1 MDFSTLTEVAG
12 VVRPMSAMS
21 WEVACESDRTSA
33 GVVSVNDVSYTVTE
47 WMGPWWKGMCFR
59 QRRQRKVLKNISML
73 LESGKITAIIGS
85 SGSGKTSLLD
95 VISCRGEG
103 EVSGETHFRNR
114 KCTRSLMKTYAS
126 YVMQA
131 DRLLP
136 NLTVRETLRYTAYLK
151 LPGGTSKDDVEA
163 KVQKVLMDMGL
174 RKVADSRIGGAIIR
188 GISGGEKRR
197 VTIALQLLQD
207 PEILLLDEPTTGLD
221 SYTARYLV
229 SNLADL
235 AHRGKIVVLTIH
247 QPRSDI
253 FKLLDHVA
261 ILSLGELAYFG
272 KVDDLV
278 PYFTN
283 LGYPCPKYANPLD
296 EYIDK
301 SSVDRRTPAS
311 EEFTYKRV
319 RRIVNA
325 YAESETFEEMRHNMT
340 DSAARSAM
348 VKSGYWRGHTGAG
361 AMRVLRV
368 LLNRMHT
375 NLSRDRSSFM
385 WRLTML
391 PNFVF
396 FVVIF
401 LGRLKY
407 NQESVQDRTGLLYQ
421 CISVPPWVAIVN
433 VVGLF
438 PSIREVY
445 YRESRDGLYSSF
457 SFLIAYALHVLPF
470 CIVSS
475 ALFATLIYWIS
486 GMNSD
491 PVLFGEFLAV
501 IFILHYGG
509 ELLTV
514 SMMGLYFDPQLA
526 NNTTALICSAST
538 VLASGFL
545 RTLDNLPEPLKW
557 LSWGTIQKYAS
568 EIFVANEFHKLNLTC
583 DDSSKFVPCVFP
595 NGDRYLSLFYPEAL
609 GHIQRNFGA
618 IMGFLGGFFVLACV
632 TYKVR
637 GTPNLQ

>member
-1 MDFSTLTEVAG
+1 MDASTLTEING
-12 VVRPMSAMS
+12 VFRPVSPTPS
-21 WEVACESDRTSA
+21 EVACENDKTSA
-33 GVVSVNDVSYTVTE
+33 GIVSIRDVSYTVKE
-47 WMGPWWKGMCFR
+47 WMGPWWKGACFR
-59 QRRQRKVLKNISML
+59 ERRQRKVLKNISML
-73 LESGKITAIIGS
+73 LESGKMTAIIGS

-103 EVSGETHFRNR
+103 EVNGEICFRNR

-151 LPGGTSKDDVEA
+151 LPRSTSKADVEE
-163 KVQKVLMDMGL
+163 KVQKVIMDMGL
-174 RKVADSRIGGAIIR
+174 RNVADSRIGGAIIR

-229 SNLADL
+229 SNLADI

-253 FKLLDHVA
+253 FKLLDQVA

-296 EYIDK
+296 EYIDV

-311 EEFTYKRV
+311 EESTFKRV
-319 RRIVNA
+319 RHIVNT
-325 YAESETFEEMRHNMT
+325 YAESETLNKMRHSIA
-340 DSAARSAM
+340 DSFARSAV
-348 VKSGYWRGHTGAG
+348 VKTGYWRGHMGAG
-361 AMRVLRV
+361 NLRVLWV
-368 LLNRMHT
+368 LLNRMNT
-375 NLSRDRSSFM
+375 NLRRDRSSFM

-391 PNFVF
+391 PNFVL

-401 LGRLKY
+401 LGRLQY
-407 NQESVQDRTGLLYQ
+407 NQKSVQDRTGLLYQ
-421 CISVPPWVAIVN
+421 CVSVPPWVSIVN
-433 VVGLF
+433 VIGLF

-457 SFLIAYALHVLPF
+457 TFLAAYALHVLPF
-470 CIVSS
+470 CMISS
-475 ALFATLIYWIS
+475 AVFATLIYWIS

-501 IFILHYGG
+501 VFILHYGG

-568 EIFVANEFHKLNLTC
+568 EIYVANEFHNLNLTC
-583 DDSSKFVPCVFP
+583 EDSSKLVPCVFP
-595 NGDRYLSLFYPEAL
+595 NGERYLELFYPGAL
-609 GHIQRNFGA
+609 GHIKRNFGA
-618 IMGFLGGFFVLACV
+618 ITGFLAGFFLLACI

-637 GTPNLQ
+637 GTPNLH